1 MTPVIALDCQFGPE
15 RADAERPKKQ
25 SLSKRTGPRYDWFM
39 RSRVRNVLFSFL
51 FASSALA
58 GVPAINV
65 AVLDSSGRTAFQG
78 ATNTDGLFATAKLV
92 PGNYVVQFDS
102 PSATLKGSHYL
113 IVVAA
118 GSKKF
123 TADAVPGGKFSGG
136 GVAMKIAVGSPLK
149 VTGQIVSEQPLS
161 SNAEGNVRIIQGV
174 RYYWVKSG
182 TGSNLG
188 RWVEAGTT
196 NPRNVVGMDSSVVR
210 NLQDRTGEGAA
221 STMQR
226 IPEGHGLTGH

>member
-1 MTPVIALDCQFGPE
+1 MTFSNATVCEFGPE
-15 RADAERPKKQ
+15 HAGAEPLKLG
-25 SLSKRTGPRYDWFM
+25 LSRGPRPRYEWFM
-39 RSRVRNVLFSFL
+39 RSRVRNILVFFL

-65 AVLDSSGRTAFQG
+65 AVLDSGGKTAFRG

-92 PGNYVVQFDS
+92 PGKYVVQFDS
-102 PSATLKGSHYL
+102 PSVTLKGNHYL

-123 TADAVPGGKFSGG
+123 TANAVPGGKFSAG

-161 SNAEGNVRIIQGV
+161 SSADGNVRIIQGI

-188 RWVEAGTT
+188 RWVEAGTK
-196 NPRNVVGMDSSVVR
+196 NSRNVVGMDSGAIR
-210 NLQDRTGEGAA
+210 NLHDRAGEGAA